1 LPTTWFASI
10 LATKTTLRTATAAK
24 QFELA
29 FDYFV
34 STTDEESIF
43 QSSKKEL
50 RSSYL

>member
-10 LATKTTLRTATAAK
+10 LATKTTLRTATAA